1 MRFTN
6 KLKNVNK
13 ELRSSVIYLL
23 KRVFVLS
30 VIFVCFSF
38 SLADAIQKKIFTFQ
52 ELNLL
57 SQDLLLKGVGP
68 KQDFY
73 IPTLPQ
79 LESGT
84 VRLKIVTA
92 PYLREDSTITFLID
106 DIPYKT
112 YKLNELPSEIDIP
125 IYRKKNRDFLKL
137 SLLGNL
143 RISNNI
149 CEEGIL

>member
-1 MRFTN
+1 MRLTN
-6 KLKNVNK
+6 KLRNVDR
-13 ELRSSVIYLL
+13 EHRSRFIYML
-23 KRVFVLS
+23 KRVFGLF
-30 VIFVCFSF
+30 VILVCFSF
-38 SLADAIQKKIFTFQ
+38 SVASPIQKRIFTFQ

-57 SQDLLLKGVGP
+57 SQNLLLKGVGP

-84 VRLKIVTA
+84 VRLKILTA

-112 YKLNELPSEIDIP
+112 YKANELPPEVDIP
-125 IYRKKNRDFLKL
+125 IYRKKNRRFY
-137 SLLGNL
+137 
-143 RISNNI
+143 
-149 CEEGIL
+149 EGKSFGEP